1 MTRVYERRIAP
12 ANLRDLPTV
21 LDSEQMANVLRVSIE
36 RVRELTEAGEL
47 RRLTYTRSLLY
58 PAWEARRFLRA
69 HSGDDV
75 GAA

>member
-1 MTRVYERRIAP
+1 MSRAYERRIEP
-12 ANLRDLPTV
+12 ANLRDLPSV
-21 LDSEQMANVLRVSIE
+21 LDTQQMANVLRVSIE

>member
-21 LDSEQMANVLRVSIE
+21 RDLEKMANVLRVSIE

-58 PAWEARRFLRA
+58 PAWEARLFLRA